1 MEPVS
6 KPLKNTKPLVAY
18 GYNRYVFDTIE
29 QAANAIKFFSKL
41 RPVEYESPADGSR
54 GYYRPCDDDE
64 QRFKI
69 ELETHREFRE
79 TPKRIALPAPK
90 RGTVQC
96 AVCESVSVKPGTAC
110 ESCGT
115 IAPLL

>member
-1 MEPVS
+1 MA
-6 KPLKNTKPLVAY
+6 KKITKPLVTF

-41 RPVEYESPADGSR
+41 RPVEYESGDGSG
-54 GYYRPCDDDE
+54 GYYRPAAEDE
-64 QRFKI
+64 HRFKI

-79 TPKRIALPAPK
+79 SPKRIGLPAPK
-90 RGTVQC
+90 RGTIAC

-110 ESCGT
+110 QSCGS
-115 IAPLL
+115 IAPLI

>member
-1 MEPVS
+1 MS

-18 GYNRYVFDTIE
+18 GYTRYVFDTIE

-41 RPVEYESPADGSR
+41 RPVEYERGEDGSH
-54 GYYRPCDDDE
+54 GYFRPCDQDDPH
-64 QRFKI
+64 QFKI